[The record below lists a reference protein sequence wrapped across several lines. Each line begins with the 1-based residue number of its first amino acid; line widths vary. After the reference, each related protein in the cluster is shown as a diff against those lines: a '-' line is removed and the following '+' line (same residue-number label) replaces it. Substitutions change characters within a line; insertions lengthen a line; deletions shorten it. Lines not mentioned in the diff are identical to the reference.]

1 MEPRRGSQSDPLV
14 LEDSDSESDVSDDE
28 DRQVTMIADSLASDS
43 DHDDDEE
50 PLSAADS
57 GLPSVHDMI
66 SIMAD
71 YSENDDIEN
80 YSSDVQ
86 DDLDSVASV
95 MGESEAGYD
104 SDVDIAETKPE
115 NLSSLD
121 NAIPVHVYGYGRP
134 DLSYPSQELFS
145 QSGSWHS
152 APPNAG
158 SELPPFGFT
167 LPPPLPPRPAAPH
180 SAMFNC
186 ATIQSSSSATTQSGS
201 EFQPYGNQAPIG
213 FLGTNHGDR
222 PSLFSPAPFTMSSG
236 QGSHADQ
243 PIETSD
249 VGGSSFPPLAMAD
262 RIQTPPLMPASDVMT
277 PTPPPNRRTKVSIT
291 EIVEDQPP
299 TPSSVNGT
307 KRKADVLDDT
317 ESYIS
322 AEPIAL
328 GETAQ
333 PIVLNTSA
341 QTAAII
347 AQRPKKQ
354 PRSILNKVATT
365 AKYFGI
371 GAFSTVSAVALLSSL
386 PDAFFGA

>member
-1 MEPRRGSQSDPLV
+1 
-14 LEDSDSESDVSDDE
+14 
-28 DRQVTMIADSLASDS
+28 
-43 DHDDDEE
+43 
-50 PLSAADS
+50 
-57 GLPSVHDMI
+57 
-66 SIMAD
+66 
-71 YSENDDIEN
+71 
-80 YSSDVQ
+80 
-86 DDLDSVASV
+86 
-95 MGESEAGYD
+95 
-104 SDVDIAETKPE
+104 
-115 NLSSLD
+115 
-121 NAIPVHVYGYGRP
+121 
-134 DLSYPSQELFS
+134 
-145 QSGSWHS
+145 
-152 APPNAG
+152 
-158 SELPPFGFT
+158 
-167 LPPPLPPRPAAPH
+167 
-180 SAMFNC
+180 
-186 ATIQSSSSATTQSGS
+186 
-201 EFQPYGNQAPIG
+201 
-213 FLGTNHGDR
+213 
-222 PSLFSPAPFTMSSG
+222 
-236 QGSHADQ
+236 
-243 PIETSD
+243 
-249 VGGSSFPPLAMAD
+249 
-262 RIQTPPLMPASDVMT
+262 MT